1 MLSEATSLRVMI
13 DRVEN
18 GFMDA
23 AQENIAV
30 HILGEDRNHDERSIR
45 ITNRLSAPLAITSLK
60 RRKPDIPP
68 GMSAMRR

>member
-1 MLSEATSLRVMI
+1 MI

-30 HILGEDRNHDERSIR
+30 HILGEDRNHGERSIR
-45 ITNRLSAPLAITSLK
+45 VNSGPSGSKFKVCNVRIADHYHAK
-60 RRKPDIPP
+60 RE
-68 GMSAMRR
+68 

>member
-1 MLSEATSLRVMI
+1 
-13 DRVEN
+13 
-18 GFMDA
+18 MDA

>member
-1 MLSEATSLRVMI
+1 MTVMI

-30 HILGEDRNHDERSIR
+30 HILGEDRNHGERSIR

-60 RRKPDIPP
+60 RRKPDIRA
-68 GMSAMRR
+68 GASVMRR